1 VVNLI
6 EVDFLNELDRFN
18 LALKKQ
24 STEIKQG
31 EQKSQSQGQGM
42 IFEDHT
48 KYTPGDDIRRVDW
61 KAYARTGELYIKRF
75 EEEKSITVHV
85 LVDRSSSMDYGQ
97 EDNKYDYASK
107 LGLAIAYMVSNTND
121 RFRFSV
127 FSETITDISSA
138 RRNANMAGLVDTLNE
153 LRKTPESRVE
163 RCMTE
168 YSNRIQ
174 NKSVVVVISDFLV
187 DIEEVESGLASMG
200 DTDIILVNTLDTS
213 EVDPE
218 ALEGDKILKDP
229 ESGSTVRTYLSTKI
243 KERYRNQIENH
254 LDQLEETAQKHGA
267 GYVHANTGDEFF
279 DSFMEV
285 WNQMNKE

>member
-1 VVNLI
+1 MVI
-6 EVDFLNELDRFN
+6 QVDFLNQLDRFN

-24 STEIKQG
+24 STEIRQG
-31 EQKSQSQGQGM
+31 EQTSASQGQGM

-48 KYTPGDDIRRVDW
+48 TYTPGDDIRRVDW
-61 KAYARTGELYIKRF
+61 KAYARTGELFIKRF
-75 EEEKSITVHV
+75 EEEKSVTVHI
-85 LVDRSSSMDYGQ
+85 LVDRSSSMDYGN
-97 EDNKYDYASK
+97 ENKYDYAGK

-168 YSNRIQ
+168 YSNRIR
-174 NKSVVVVISDFLV
+174 NKSVVIVISDFLV
-187 DIEEVESGLASMG
+187 DIEEIESGLASMG
-200 DTDIILVNTLDTS
+200 NTDVILVNTLDAT
-213 EVDPE
+213 EIDPSS
-218 ALEGDKILKDP
+218 LEGDKILKDP
-229 ESGSTVRTYLSTKI
+229 ESESKVRTYLSKKI
-243 KERYRNQIENH
+243 KQHYRQKMEEHTSRIEEAAQRY
-254 LDQLEETAQKHGA
+254 GA
-267 GYVHANTGDEFF
+267 EYVQASTGEEFF

-285 WNQMNKE
+285 WNRMNQE